1 MLNFSICG
9 NVAGIQLRCMLR
21 GETSSDAVRLLG
33 GSVTETAVAASSST
47 LAPGPPGTNPP
58 PGPAGTNPPPGP
70 VGTNPPPGPLGTNP
84 PPGLPETNKLPGKP
98 KSALPPAPTCR
109 KSVLAQSS
117 YPVNRGGSSLPG
129 FVPSKLMS
137 REFFDQGMTSS
148 KGIPIGTVPPLNW
161 YVAGSAT
168 DSGVPS
174 QC

>member
-84 PPGLPETNKLPGKP
+84 PPGLLGTNPPPGPPGTNTLPGLPETNKLPGKP
-98 KSALPPAPTCR
+98 KNSLPPAPTCR

-137 REFFDQGMTSS
+137 R
-148 KGIPIGTVPPLNW
+148 
-161 YVAGSAT
+161 
-168 DSGVPS
+168 
-174 QC
+174 